1 MAEASVI
8 TYNFREIATLMIKD
22 RNIKEGLWCIHM
34 KFGIQAGN
42 VGPNAEDVYP
52 TAIVPVLELGLQK
65 ADLATS
71 LTVDAAAV
79 NSTAKKTKKK

>member
-1 MAEASVI
+1 MAEATVV
-8 TYNFREIATLMIKD
+8 TYTFREIATLMIKD
-22 RNIKEGLWCIHM
+22 RGIKEGLWCIHM

-42 VGPNAEDVYP
+42 LGPNAEDVYP

-65 ADLATS
+65 AELPTS

-79 NSTAKKTKKK
+79 NPPARKAKKK